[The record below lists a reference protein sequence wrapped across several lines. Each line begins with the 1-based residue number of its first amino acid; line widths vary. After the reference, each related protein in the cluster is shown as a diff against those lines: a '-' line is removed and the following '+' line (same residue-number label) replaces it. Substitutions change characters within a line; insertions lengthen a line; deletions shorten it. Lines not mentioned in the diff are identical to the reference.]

1 MEIPEQYKR
10 SPQMYAMYLRGQG
23 VPPMQIAQMVAQQF
37 GSPEDY
43 QQQQLKNKANDEQ
56 KGNIGGAVGSI
67 LGSVGASQI
76 PKIFGAGGA
85 GAGAGATGAT
95 AGTAGAT
102 SAGSG
107 GGAAIMGTPTPWA
120 AGGSGAGATSLGGTG
135 GTVGGASTLSSIGSV
150 ALPAA
155 AVIAAM
161 SNAYETGG
169 KDILRGKGD
178 SADWTNQGINM
189 VFGAVPNIAARMLGG
204 KSIGERMKTGK
215 SEAQQI
221 RDDYRGFLKAEG
233 VADDNYN
240 VTLADGSTFDIGKDG
255 KAKLTNADGK
265 TSRRYYEIDWDNP
278 LAKKAVEMI
287 DPKVRENFGDAKQ
300 VEQLTAMLVN
310 AATSNAKTPEEVQ
323 ANINA
328 MMKQSKL
335 AGGTMNPATL
345 PVDATTRVRPKKGET
360 IRVSPGVYRGDTG
373 KLTKASSIKE
383 ALGKFYKRDEEG

>member
-1 MEIPEQYKR
+1 MELVTFRKFLEQ
-10 SPQMYAMYLRGQG
+10 L
-23 VPPMQIAQMVAQQF
+23 
-37 GSPEDY
+37 E
-43 QQQQLKNKANDEQ
+43 L
-56 KGNIGGAVGSI
+56 
-67 LGSVGASQI
+67 
-76 PKIFGAGGA
+76 AG
-85 GAGAGATGAT
+85 TT

-102 SAGSG
+102 
-107 GGAAIMGTPTPWA
+107 GTTA
-120 AGGSGAGATSLGGTG
+120 
-135 GTVGGASTLSSIGSV
+135 GTVGGTSALSSIGSV

-155 AVIAAM
+155 AVIAAI

-204 KSIGERMKTGK
+204 KSIGERMKSGK

-278 LAKKAVEMI
+278 LAQKAVEMI
-287 DPKVRENFGDAKQ
+287 DP
-300 VEQLTAMLVN
+300 
-310 AATSNAKTPEEVQ
+310 
-323 ANINA
+323 
-328 MMKQSKL
+328 
-335 AGGTMNPATL
+335 
-345 PVDATTRVRPKKGET
+345 
-360 IRVSPGVYRGDTG
+360 
-373 KLTKASSIKE
+373 
-383 ALGKFYKRDEEG
+383 

>member
-1 MEIPEQYKR
+1 MEIPEQFKR

-43 QQQQLKNKANDEQ
+43 NQQKLKDKANDEQ
-56 KGNIGGAVGSI
+56 KGKFGGAIGSI
-67 LGSVGASQI
+67 SGSVLASQI

-85 GAGAGATGAT
+85 GAGAGATAGAGGA
-95 AGTAGAT
+95 AGTAGA
-102 SAGSG
+102 
-107 GGAAIMGTPTPWA
+107 
-120 AGGSGAGATSLGGTG
+120 AGATGATAATTASLP
-135 GTVGGASTLSSIGSV
+135 I
-150 ALPAA
+150 LPIAA
-155 AVIAAM
+155 AIAVAQ
-161 SNAYETGG
+161 STYERGG
-169 KDILRGKGD
+169 KQILKGK
-178 SADWTNQGINM
+178 ANREDWLNLPFGGLNGI
-189 VFGAVPNIAARMLGG
+189 LGLMGKRSVGKMITSG
-204 KSIGERMKTGK
+204 KSD
-215 SEAQQI
+215 AQQI

-265 TSRRYYEIDWDNP
+265 GERRYYEIDWDNP

-287 DPKVRENFGDAKQ
+287 DPKVRENFKDAPQ
-300 VEQLTAMLVN
+300 AEQLTAMLVN

-328 MMKQSKL
+328 MMKKSKL
-335 AGGTMNPATL
+335 SGGTMNPATL

>member
-1 MEIPEQYKR
+1 MEIPQQFR
-10 SPQMYAMYLRGQG
+10 NSPQAYAMYLRGQG
-23 VPPMQIAQMVAQQF
+23 VPPMQIAQMVMQQF
-37 GSPEDY
+37 GSPQDY
-43 QQQQLKNKANDEQ
+43 QQQQLKGQAKEEQ
-56 KGNIGGAVGSI
+56 KGNIAGALGTLV
-67 LGSVGASQI
+67 GSVGASQL
-76 PKIFGAGGA
+76 PKLFGGAGA

-95 AGTAGAT
+95 AGTVGAT
-102 SAGSG
+102 TAGTG
-107 GGAAIMGTPTPWA
+107 GGAAILGTPTPWA
-120 AGGSGAGATSLGGTG
+120 SSVGTTG
-135 GTVGGASTLSSIGSV
+135 GTLTGGGTTLGTIGSA
-150 ALPAA
+150 ALPVAVGAA
-155 AVIAAM
+155 LL

-169 KDILRGKGD
+169 KDILKGKGD

-189 VFGAVPNIAARMLGG
+189 LLPGANIAARLIGG
-204 KSIGERMKTGK
+204 KSIGERMKSGK

-265 TSRRYYEIDWDNP
+265 TNRRYYEIDWDNP
-278 LAKKAVEMI
+278 LAQKAVEMI

-300 VEQLTAMLVN
+300 AEQLTAMLVN

-328 MMKQSKL
+328 MMKESKL

-345 PVDATTRVRPKKGET
+345 PVDATTRIRPKKGET
-360 IRVSPGVYRGDTG
+360 IRVSAGVYRGDTG
-373 KLTKASSIKE
+373 KLKKASSMKE
-383 ALGKFYKRDEEG
+383 ALGKFYKKDKEG

>member
-1 MEIPEQYKR
+1 
-10 SPQMYAMYLRGQG
+10 MYAMYLRGQG

-43 QQQQLKNKANDEQ
+43 QQRLLKDKANDEQ
-56 KGNIGGAVGSI
+56 KGNIGGAIGSI
-67 LGSVGASQI
+67 LGAVGASQL

-85 GAGAGATGAT
+85 GAGATGAT
-95 AGTAGAT
+95 AGTVGAT
-102 SAGSG
+102 TAGTG
-107 GGAAIMGTPTPWA
+107 GGAAILGTPTPWA
-120 AGGSGAGATSLGGTG
+120 AGAGGSTATTLGGTG
-135 GTVGGASTLSSIGSV
+135 ATVGGASSLGSIGSV
-150 ALPAA
+150 ALPIAA
-155 AVIAAM
+155 ALAVAQ
-161 SNAYETGG
+161 SSYERGG
-169 KDILRGKGD
+169 KKILQGKGNRE
-178 SADWTNQGINM
+178 DWINT
-189 VFGAVPNIAARMLGG
+189 FSGGPNAILGLMGKQSVGRRMA
-204 KSIGERMKTGK
+204 SGK

-265 TSRRYYEIDWDNP
+265 TTRRYYEIDWENP

-310 AATSNAKTPEEVQ
+310 AATSNATTPEEVQ

-345 PVDATTRVRPKKGET
+345 PVDATTRIRPKKGET

-383 ALGKFYKRDEEG
+383 ALGKFYKKDKEG

>member
-1 MEIPEQYKR
+1 MEIPDQFKR

-43 QQQQLKNKANDEQ
+43 NQQQLKNKANDEQ
-56 KGNIGGAVGSI
+56 KGNIGGAIGSVLGSI
-67 LGSVGASQI
+67 GAAKLPGLLGIGKA
-76 PKIFGAGGA
+76 A
-85 GAGAGATGAT
+85 GAT

-102 SAGSG
+102 AGIGGTSSIAAPKILGASQIGAPYAATTTG
-107 GGAAIMGTPTPWA
+107 GGLA
-120 AGGSGAGATSLGGTG
+120 
-135 GTVGGASTLSSIGSV
+135 SIGSV

-155 AVIAAM
+155 AVIATL

-265 TSRRYYEIDWDNP
+265 TNRRYYEIDWDNP
-278 LAKKAVEMI
+278 LSKKAVEMI
-287 DPKVRENFGDAKQ
+287 DPKVRENFKDAPQ
-300 VEQLTAMLVN
+300 AEQLTAMLVN

-335 AGGTMNPATL
+335 SGGTMNPATL
-345 PVDATTRVRPKKGET
+345 PVDATTRIRPKKGET

-383 ALGKFYKRDEEG
+383 ALGKFYKKDKED

>member
-1 MEIPEQYKR
+1 M
-10 SPQMYAMYLRGQG
+10 L
-23 VPPMQIAQMVAQQF
+23 
-37 GSPEDY
+37 
-43 QQQQLKNKANDEQ
+43 
-56 KGNIGGAVGSI
+56 
-67 LGSVGASQI
+67 
-76 PKIFGAGGA
+76 
-85 GAGAGATGAT
+85 
-95 AGTAGAT
+95 
-102 SAGSG
+102 
-107 GGAAIMGTPTPWA
+107 
-120 AGGSGAGATSLGGTG
+120 
-135 GTVGGASTLSSIGSV
+135 
-150 ALPAA
+150 
-155 AVIAAM
+155 

-189 VFGAVPNIAARMLGG
+189 FLPGANIAARLIGG
-204 KSIGERMKTGK
+204 KSIGERMKSGK

-278 LAKKAVEMI
+278 LAQKAVEMI

-300 VEQLTAMLVN
+300 AEQLTAMLVN

-328 MMKQSKL
+328 MLKESKL
-335 AGGTMNPATL
+335 AGGTMNLATL
-345 PVDATTRVRPKKGET
+345 PVDATTRIRPKKGET

-373 KLTKASSIKE
+373 KLKKASSMKE
-383 ALGKFYKRDEEG
+383 ALSKFYKKDKEG